1 MGREKWKAN
10 KDRKA
15 ERDARREQY
24 RGLAQNAD
32 GAEIRIGQYG
42 EFWANLPVAEF
53 ARGLRPPL
61 HINFAGFWEW
71 SESGKK
77 YEGEDPNSGYLFVMD
92 STMQY
97 YRVQNSDGDYVDA
110 EGKTI
115 VDKKYKGDQNLFAQN
130 SHFRNQSA

>member
-1 MGREKWKAN
+1 MGRDKWKAN

-24 RGLAQNAD
+24 RGLVQNAD

-42 EFWANLPVAEF
+42 EFWAPLPVGQF
-53 ARGLRPPL
+53 ATNLKLP
-61 HINFAGFWEW
+61 INFAGLWKW

-77 YEGEDPNSGYLFVMD
+77 YEGRDPKSGYLFVMD
-92 STMQY
+92 STMVY

-110 EGKTI
+110 DGLTI
-115 VDKKYKGDQNLFAQN
+115 GDAKYSGDQDLFAQN